1 MLTKER
7 RSLDLTPF
15 SRPVGSAPL
24 FPSLQQP
31 QLSLHAML
39 PGTAAPSLAGLFLP
53 CPVISLNDDLF
64 HRKIDLG
71 IRPSFSWP
79 LQQPILVPCSAVK
92 GKWTRLLDLSRMS
105 GCEWEEEGN
114 WALVWRDRRGSG

>member
-1 MLTKER
+1 
-7 RSLDLTPF
+7 
-15 SRPVGSAPL
+15 
-24 FPSLQQP
+24 
-31 QLSLHAML
+31 ML
-39 PGTAAPSLAGLFLP
+39 PGTAALTLAGLFLS
-53 CPVISLNDDLF
+53 CPVISLNDELF

-105 GCEWEEEGN
+105 GCGWEEEGS
-114 WALVWRDRRGSG
+114 WALVLGIGECLTDLSLCGASLTILEGSCKSMTCFLFFS